1 MIAIIALSESLVFA
15 GLGALHFYW
24 AAGGRRGSSAA
35 VPEIEGRPTFAP
47 RPAATAMIGV
57 LLLCAAGLVFSTSRL
72 WMLHPGLR
80 GTARVL
86 TAVLAAVF
94 ILRAIGDRKYVG
106 FFKRVK
112 GTRFARF
119 DTRIYAP
126 LCLLLGAGAVA
137 IAAS

>member
-1 MIAIIALSESLVFA
+1 VIAALSLLVSLVFA
-15 GLGALHFYW
+15 ALGVLHFYW

-35 VPEIEGRPTFAP
+35 VPEIDGRPAFAP
-47 RPAATAMIGV
+47 RPASTAIVGV
-57 LLLCAAGLVFSTSRL
+57 LLLCAAAVVSSTGGLWRPHPEVRGIARL
-72 WMLHPGLR
+72 
-80 GTARVL
+80 L

-112 GTRFARF
+112 GTRFARL
-119 DTRIYAP
+119 DTRVYAP
-126 LCLLLGAGAVA
+126 LCLLLGLGAAA